1 MRNTK
6 PCSTQVGHPET
17 PMTLTNPP
25 KALIALVGLICLTV
39 LLALDAIDNA
49 TGTGMI
55 GTILGYAVGNGI
67 AARSGKPVEPII
79 GSKDTPT

>member
-1 MRNTK
+1 
-6 PCSTQVGHPET
+6 
-17 PMTLTNPP
+17 MTLTNPP

-39 LLALDAIDNA
+39 LLGIDAIDKA

-79 GSKDTPT
+79 GSKDH

>member
-1 MRNTK
+1 
-6 PCSTQVGHPET
+6 
-17 PMTLTNPP
+17 MTLTNPP
-25 KALIALVGLICLTV
+25 KALIALVGLVCLTV

-67 AARSGKPVEPII
+67 AARSGKPAEPII
-79 GSKDTPT
+79 GPKE